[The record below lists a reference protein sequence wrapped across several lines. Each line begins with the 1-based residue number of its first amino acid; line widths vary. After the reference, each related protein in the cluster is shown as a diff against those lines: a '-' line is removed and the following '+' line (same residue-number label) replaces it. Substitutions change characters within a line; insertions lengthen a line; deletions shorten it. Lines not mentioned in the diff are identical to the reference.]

1 MEQRS
6 IMTSECFLVSGSFL
20 TSGWWQSQGG
30 PFHFMVL
37 LWACFEH
44 VGSLESIPTP
54 GMSIT
59 CFSLSTDSRQ
69 GTSKS
74 LLGYGVFT
82 KMGSYLFPLSN
93 PCLDILKN
101 GPPSFFENFHVEG
114 GRTAEPVGAPGLP
127 QGCSRFRGYLS
138 DKQGF
143 MEVNVGTRRCESSEA
158 LGLKAAFG
166 TR

>member
-1 MEQRS
+1 
-6 IMTSECFLVSGSFL
+6 MTLECFLVSGSFL

-30 PFHFMVL
+30 PFHFMIL

-74 LLGYGVFT
+74 LSGYGCLQKWDPICFLFQTLVWISS
-82 KMGSYLFPLSN
+82 KMDHQAFLRTSM
-93 PCLDILKN
+93 LKADEQR
-101 GPPSFFENFHVEG
+101 SRLELQACF
-114 GRTAEPVGAPGLP
+114 RGAPGVGDTYQLHRIY
-127 QGCSRFRGYLS
+127 GS
-138 DKQGF
+138 DCRDTQ
-143 MEVNVGTRRCESSEA
+143 V
-158 LGLKAAFG
+158 
-166 TR
+166 